1 MLADLEATRRRGW
14 ALNDGERDVG
24 VRTMA
29 APLLDD
35 DGRPWA
41 GVAIQG
47 PTVRLPDERLE
58 ALADV
63 LRTAAAAMPGTT

>member
-1 MLADLEATRRRGW
+1 
-14 ALNDGERDVG
+14 
-24 VRTMA
+24 MA

-47 PTVRLPDERLE
+47 PSVRLPDERLE
-58 ALADV
+58 ELADM
-63 LRTAAAAMPGTT
+63 LRTATAAMRRTT